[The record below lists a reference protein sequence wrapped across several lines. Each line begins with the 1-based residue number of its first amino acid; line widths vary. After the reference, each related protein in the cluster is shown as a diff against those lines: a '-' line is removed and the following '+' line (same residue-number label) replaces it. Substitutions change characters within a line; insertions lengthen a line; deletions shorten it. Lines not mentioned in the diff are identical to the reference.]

1 VQKAISPSCAK
12 FRQQAKTPAP
22 VGQTL
27 PSANLGFVLI
37 LLLSLPLSAAERWKI
52 QFFYDKAGSTLN
64 IQDLQCPSA
73 TRCVAVGTIE
83 DRKGRSNGALVTT
96 EDGGKNWGLADFAE
110 QPVSLFFLNP
120 SLGWMATDR
129 GVWATLDGARTWKKL
144 DGLKKGILEVYFLN
158 PQHGYAIGFPKAVY
172 ETADGGKHWS
182 KLEAAARPSTGLQ
195 DTVYECIAF
204 QGQHGIIAGS
214 AKPVG
219 TDETPAW
226 LDPSEARLHRE
237 RPSTMV
243 VLETRDGGATWEA
256 TASSF
261 YGRMSQL
268 VMAKEGFA
276 VALFEY
282 HNYYSLPSR
291 VYKVKFQ
298 TSMDIVF
305 AERDRAVTDVVLLPD
320 GSALLAAVQPPGSS
334 NQVPIPGKLRMLR
347 STDLKAWEPMNADYK
362 AVAQRAMLAAV
373 DSEHVWVATDTGM
386 ILVLQK

>member
-1 VQKAISPSCAK
+1 MQRATRRATRLS
-12 FRQQAKTPAP
+12 
-22 VGQTL
+22 L
-27 PSANLGFVLI
+27 VL
-37 LLLSLPLSAAERWKI
+37 LVSLSLPLSAEERWKI

-64 IQDLQCPSA
+64 IQDLQCPSV
-73 TRCVAVGTIE
+73 TRCVAVGAIE
-83 DRKGRSNGALVTT
+83 DRKGRSKGTVVSTD
-96 EDGGKNWGLADFAE
+96 DGGKNWSLADFAE
-110 QPVSLFFLNP
+110 QPISLFFLNP
-120 SLGWMATDR
+120 SLGWLATDR
-129 GVWATLDGARTWKKL
+129 GVWSTGDGARTWKKV

-158 PQHGYAIGFPKAVY
+158 AQHGYAIGFPKAIY

-182 KLEAAARPSTGLQ
+182 KLAAADRPSTVQ

-237 RPSTMV
+237 RQSTMV
-243 VLETRDGGATWEA
+243 VLETRDGGGTWEA
-256 TASSF
+256 TASQF

-268 VMAKEGFA
+268 VMSKDGSAL
-276 VALFEY
+276 ALFEY

-305 AERDRAVTDVVLLPD
+305 AERDRAVTDLVLLPD
-320 GSALLAAVQPPGSS
+320 GTVLLAAVQPPGSS

-347 STDLKAWEPMNADYK
+347 SEDLKLWEAMPADYK
-362 AVAQRAMLAAV
+362 AVAQRAMLATA
-373 DSEHVWVATDTGM
+373 DRDHVWVATDTGM
-386 ILVLQK
+386 ILVLEK